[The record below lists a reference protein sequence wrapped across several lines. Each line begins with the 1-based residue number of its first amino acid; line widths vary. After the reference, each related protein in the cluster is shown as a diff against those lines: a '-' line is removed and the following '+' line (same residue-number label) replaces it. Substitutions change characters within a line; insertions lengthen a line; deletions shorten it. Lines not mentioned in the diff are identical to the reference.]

1 MKLRELDEY
10 SIGFD
15 LGTGSVGWA
24 VITPDGEL
32 PRWKGRPV
40 WGSRVFPTAA
50 TAAETRLKRSQR
62 RRYVRRRW
70 RLNLLQELFLE
81 EVKKIDGSFFDR
93 LNQSRLLPSDRG
105 FHSPLFNDTD
115 LSEKEYYK
123 RFPTLSHLRAWLMT
137 TDEKADIRLIYLA
150 FHNIVKHRGNFLQQ
164 DNKRLS
170 ARTVNIDD
178 AINKM
183 AEELALRG
191 EALECAVTVDAVAI
205 AKAFKAGEQ
214 KRASI
219 ASEIQKRIR
228 IEAPEFKATAKVL
241 GRALVGYKV
250 DFSKILMLEGVELGS
265 ASLGDDDKMEE
276 ILPAVPDECLPLFNA
291 IYEVHSAY
299 VLMGILRLS
308 EGEIKTG
315 AVAGMNGQTL
325 SFCQVRE
332 YEKYGRDLATLKS
345 LVRAYAPR
353 EYDAFFRG
361 ELYPGT
367 KLYDKQAAK
376 GYTRYNEVHKTDYE
390 EFAKEIK
397 KLFAGTP
404 ALEDERYL
412 EMMQKFEERR
422 FLRRQK
428 TGDNGSIPYQLHL
441 EEMNAI
447 IDNQGRNYPFLLDE
461 RDKLTSLVTFRIPYY
476 VGPLAKANAA
486 RDAKGA
492 RRFSWAE
499 CLPSK
504 EHEPIRPWNWDQ
516 VIDKNRAANDFI
528 MRMTNDCTYLLD
540 EPVLPRCSLLYEEF
554 CVLNELNGAWFTED
568 GDKRRRFDS
577 FNDRLGIFE
586 DLFKSKRKVKFADV
600 ANWLQRNGSAGPH
613 VRVGG
618 GQGEAG
624 FESSLASYR
633 FFCKDVFHVDELDE
647 AWIPMIE
654 EIILWNTLFEDRK
667 ILKEELERN
676 YGDRLTPEQI
686 KTICKKRFSGWGRL
700 SKRFLR
706 GLKAKTDNGP
716 KSIMDVLREGEQG
729 ASGRTRAMVLM
740 EVLHDENLD
749 FKGLIEQENLAKL
762 PATGELQVEDLP
774 GSPAVRRTVNQ
785 AVRILDEIAR
795 IVGKPPVNVFVEVT
809 RDERDKRRTTSRYNR
824 VKDAVN
830 VLGAEYR
837 GLKQEFKEQ
846 DPKAFDDERVIL
858 YYLQGGKCLYSG
870 RSLDINRLSE
880 YQIDHIIPQAYIKD
894 DSLENKALVLSEYNQ
909 DKTDHLLISPAI
921 RRSQRDR
928 WLELHRAG
936 MMGEK
941 KYNNLMRTTISDN
954 KMKGFIARQLVE
966 TSQSIKLFQMMVQNH
981 YPDCRY
987 VPVRASLSSELREAK
1002 GYFKC
1007 REIND
1012 FHHAH
1017 DALLAAQIGRFLLYR
1032 HGEIFENRVGY
1043 EQKIKAY
1050 IREMGAEERNR
1061 GKMPGTRGF
1070 FIASFLKSG
1079 LDRETGE
1086 VFRENDLWDARF
1098 ECERIRKY

>member
-50 TAAETRLKRSQR
+50 TAADTRLKRGQR

-70 RLNLLQELFLE
+70 RLNILQELFLDE
-81 EVKKIDGSFFDR
+81 IKKVDAGFFDR

-105 FHSPLFNDTD
+105 FHSPLFNGSD

-123 RFPTLSHLRAWLMT
+123 RFPTMSHLRAWLMN
-137 TDEKADIRLIYLA
+137 TDGKADIRLVYLA

-178 AINKM
+178 AINRL

-191 EALECAVTVDAVAI
+191 ESIECAVAVDVPAAAGAFKEGERKRAAI
-205 AKAFKAGEQ
+205 ASGVQE
-214 KRASI
+214 S
-219 ASEIQKRIR
+219 IR
-228 IEAPEFKATAKVL
+228 IEASEFKSTARVL

-250 DFSKILMLEGVELGS
+250 DFSKMLMLEGVGLGS
-265 ASLGDDDKMEE
+265 ASLSDDDKVEE
-276 ILPAVPDECLPLFNA
+276 ILSAVPDDCLPLFNA
-291 IYEVHSAY
+291 IYEVYSAY
-299 VLMGILRLS
+299 ILMGILRLS
-308 EGEIKTG
+308 EGELQTG
-315 AVAGMNGQTL
+315 SVAGMDGQTL

-332 YEKYGRDLATLKS
+332 YEKYGKDLATLKS
-345 LVRAYAPR
+345 LVNAYAPR
-353 EYDAFFRG
+353 EYDSFFRG

-367 KLYDKQAAK
+367 RLYNKQTAK
-376 GYTRYNEVHKTDYE
+376 GYTRYNAVHKTDYE
-390 EFAKEIK
+390 NFAKDVA
-397 KLFAGTP
+397 KLFEGTG
-404 ALEDERYL
+404 AQEDERYRD
-412 EMMQKFEERR
+412 MMQEFEERR

-447 IDNQGRNYPFLLDE
+447 IENQGRHHPFLLDV

-486 RDAKGA
+486 LDAKGS

-499 CLPSK
+499 RLPGK

-516 VIDKNRAANDFI
+516 VIDKNRAAHDFI
-528 MRMTNDCTYLLD
+528 MRMTNDCTYLFD

-554 CVLNELNGAWFTED
+554 CVLNELNGAWFVED
-568 GDKRRRFDS
+568 GDTKRRFNSFD
-577 FNDRLGIFE
+577 DRYGIVE
-586 DLFKSKRKVKFADV
+586 ELFKNKRKVKFTDV

-624 FESSLASYR
+624 FESSLTSYR

-647 AWIPMIE
+647 AWVPMIE
-654 EIILWNTLFEDRK
+654 DIILWNTLFEDRK

-686 KTICKKRFSGWGRL
+686 KTICKKRFTGWGKL
-700 SKRFLR
+700 SKKFLQ

-716 KSIMDVLREGEQG
+716 KSIMDVLREGGQM
-729 ASGRTRAMVLM
+729 ASGRMRAMVLM
-740 EVLHDENLD
+740 EVLHDDGLGFQELIERENLS
-749 FKGLIEQENLAKL
+749 KL

-774 GSPAVRRTVNQ
+774 GSPSVRRTVNQ
-785 AVRILDEIAR
+785 AMRILDEITR

-809 RDERDKRRTTSRYNR
+809 RDEGDKRRTTRRYDQ
-824 VKDAVN
+824 VKKAVMA
-830 VLGAEYR
+830 LGTEY
-837 GLKQEFKEQ
+837 GELKRELKDRE
-846 DPKAFDDERVIL
+846 PKAFDDERLML
-858 YYLQGGKCLYSG
+858 YFLQGGKCLYSG
-870 RSLDINRLSE
+870 TALDINLLSE
-880 YQIDHIIPQAYIKD
+880 YEVDHIIPQAYIKD
-894 DSLENKALVLSEYNQ
+894 DSLENKALVLSKYNQ
-909 DKTDHLLISPAI
+909 AKTDHLLISPAI
-921 RRSQRDR
+921 RQSQCVR
-928 WLELHRAG
+928 WAELRRAG

-941 KYNNLMRTTISDN
+941 KYNNLMRSEISDK

-966 TSQSIKLFQMMVQNH
+966 TSQSIKLFQMMIQNH
-981 YPDCRY
+981 YPDCRI
-987 VPVRASLSSELREAK
+987 VPVRARLSSELREVK
-1002 GYFKC
+1002 DY
-1007 REIND
+1007 
-1012 FHHAH
+1012 
-1017 DALLAAQIGRFLLYR
+1017 
-1032 HGEIFENRVGY
+1032 
-1043 EQKIKAY
+1043 
-1050 IREMGAEERNR
+1050 
-1061 GKMPGTRGF
+1061 
-1070 FIASFLKSG
+1070 
-1079 LDRETGE
+1079 
-1086 VFRENDLWDARF
+1086 
-1098 ECERIRKY
+1098 